1 MTLICG
7 VDEAGRGPLAG
18 PVVAAAVILGK
29 DFPVHLLKDSKKLT
43 PGKRTILET
52 LIKEQADGWAVAV
65 VSHRRIDEI
74 NILQR
79 RWKRCT
85 TRISTTKPPDH
96 QALIDGD
103 RAPIL
108 TCAANG
114 GQGDDSIPEIMAASI
129 LARWNGTGSWSP
141 TMNSGRCTASPST
154 KNIRPKRTRPETI
167 RALADPS
174 ADFQLAGVLLDEIKG
189 LHLSRTPSPLVD
201 D

>member
-74 NILQR
+74 NILQATMEAMR
-79 RWKRCT
+79 DAVSQLQK
-85 TRISTTKPPDH
+85 TRPIAK
-96 QALIDGD
+96 ALIDGD
-103 RAPIL
+103 RSPIL
-108 TCAANG
+108 SCETETVIK
-114 GQGDDSIPEIMAASI
+114 GDDLIPEIMAASI
-129 LARWNGTGSWSP
+129 LAKVERDRIMAAYDKQWPMYRFAEHKGYP
-141 TMNSGRCTASPST
+141 TKAH
-154 KNIRPKRTRPETI
+154 KEALKRY
-167 RALADPS
+167 
-174 ADFQLAGVLLDEIKG
+174 G
-189 LHLSRTPSPLVD
+189 PSPIHRLSFRY
-201 D
+201 